1 MNQLNR
7 LLKNFGRMRSTVR
20 PKHHLEKKVLSG
32 KSISTQANCP
42 SILFATIHKAASV
55 YVWEVLKKVT
65 QARKIKPLNF
75 DGHFFH
81 EGHLDHK
88 LDAKLFE
95 RRGFLYGPF
104 RKGFGHIGDAQGE
117 NSLNFD
123 DYKIIIQLRDPRD
136 ALTSSYYSFLHSH
149 CVLPKDRQRI
159 ESVRK
164 RMSNLD
170 IDRHVQQHAGFLEK
184 QLTEYMNFFSQ
195 SNCLVLHYEDFV
207 EQPKLWSHQI
217 MNFLDV
223 KGNPN
228 IERIFRKMVCETQK
242 PPTAEDVRQ
251 HKRKVTPGDYATKL
265 KPRTIS
271 SLNHRFADYFQAIK
285 THAPPATNRAA

>member
-7 LLKNFGRMRSTVR
+7 LIKNFGRVRSAVR

-42 SILFATIHKAASV
+42 SILFATIHRAASV
-55 YVWEVLKKVT
+55 YVWEVLKKVAQT
-65 QARKIKPLNF
+65 RKIKPLNF

-88 LDAKLFE
+88 LDTRLFE

-104 RKGFGHIGDAQGE
+104 RKGFGHISDVQGE

-123 DYKIIIQLRDPRD
+123 DYKIIVQLRDPRD

-164 RMSNLD
+164 RMGNLD
-170 IDRHVQQHAGFLEK
+170 IDQHVHDQAGFLEK
-184 QLTEYMNFFSQ
+184 RLTEYMSFFSH

-207 EQPKLWSHQI
+207 EQPKVWSHQI
-217 MNFLDV
+217 MNFLDI
-223 KGNPN
+223 KGDPK
-228 IERIFRKMVCETQK
+228 IERIFRKMVCETRK
-242 PPTAEDVRQ
+242 PPAVENIHH

-265 KPRTIS
+265 KPCTIS
-271 SLNHRFADYFQAIK
+271 SLNQRFANYFQAIEN
-285 THAPPATNRAA
+285 HAPRSAKRAA